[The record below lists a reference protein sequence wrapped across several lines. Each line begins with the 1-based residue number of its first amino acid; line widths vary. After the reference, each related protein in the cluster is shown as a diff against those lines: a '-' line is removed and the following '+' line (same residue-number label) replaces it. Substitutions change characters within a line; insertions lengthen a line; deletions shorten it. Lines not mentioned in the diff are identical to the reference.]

1 VNCRASSSGSR
12 FVSAMDMYERVRG
25 AAYSVFET
33 TGCGTSPADGHG
45 ESAVRGAASVPARAR
60 TASVLS
66 RQGPAARKRLWSRIA
81 AKSGE
86 LEQH

>member
-1 VNCRASSSGSR
+1 
-12 FVSAMDMYERVRG
+12 MYERARG
-25 AAYSVFET
+25 AAYSVFAT
-33 TGCGTSPADGHG
+33 TGCGTSAADGHG
-45 ESAVRGAASVPARAR
+45 KSAVRGATFVPVRAR

-66 RQGPAARKRLWSRIA
+66 RQGPAARERLRGHIA